1 MSGIILP
8 GKDRKPQTGATG
20 SAAGG
25 GLELPKGFS
34 RRREEEAAPVPAEP
48 APVVDETVAAEPPPA
63 PAQPGRG
70 PEMLFPPSGA
80 QVQCPQCG
88 TPFAVPVFT
97 IIDLGANPELR
108 NALLGGQINMAQCPK
123 CGAGGQLSAPLMV
136 HDPENNFLGVFTPMA
151 GMDDI
156 QRQKAIGDL
165 TQALMRKLPQEARR
179 GYMLQPMQY
188 TDWTRFM
195 EKQWEFQGVTPE
207 MIRRQRQQ
215 TEALQSMIRIA
226 DDNSALDMVLERYHS
241 LVDADFFALLDRLLM
256 VASQQQDRASLE
268 RVVQLRNRLKET
280 TEVGRKIQIA
290 EDKVRALIDSI
301 TQETT
306 PAEIIAKLTVAAG
319 EPDGEQIAASVM
331 MAISPVIDYQFL
343 LAVSEKLEASSDE
356 AERKAL
362 ELLRTTATRI
372 QEQVQASRQS
382 MGAQLQELLQAVLQ
396 SEDPQATLNEYGDLI
411 DENFL
416 GLLAGN
422 IDRAEKSGATG
433 AARRFRQLYE
443 MALNVVQ
450 QGMPPEVQLLN
461 DLVNAPDQATM
472 RRLLDENRSAINREF
487 IESLRQLEDDF
498 RQRGNPELADRIKS
512 VRAAATL
519 MQ

>member
-1 MSGIILP
+1 
-8 GKDRKPQTGATG
+8 
-20 SAAGG
+20 
-25 GLELPKGFS
+25 
-34 RRREEEAAPVPAEP
+34 
-48 APVVDETVAAEPPPA
+48 
-63 PAQPGRG
+63 
-70 PEMLFPPSGA
+70 
-80 QVQCPQCG
+80 
-88 TPFAVPVFT
+88 
-97 IIDLGANPELR
+97 
-108 NALLGGQINMAQCPK
+108 
-123 CGAGGQLSAPLMV
+123 
-136 HDPENNFLGVFTPMA
+136 
-151 GMDDI
+151 
-156 QRQKAIGDL
+156 
-165 TQALMRKLPQEARR
+165 
-179 GYMLQPMQY
+179 MLQQMQY

-226 DDNSALDMVLERYHS
+226 DDNSALDMVLERYRS

-306 PAEIIAKLTVAAG
+306 PAEIIVKLTAAAG

-331 MAISPVIDYQFL
+331 MAISPAIDYQFL
-343 LAVSEKLEASSDE
+343 LAVTEKLEASSDE

-362 ELLRTTATRI
+362 ELLRSTATRI

-382 MGAQLQELLQAVLQ
+382 IGAQLQELLQTVLQ

-416 GLLAGN
+416 GLLASN

-472 RRLLDENRSAINREF
+472 RRLLDENRSAITREF